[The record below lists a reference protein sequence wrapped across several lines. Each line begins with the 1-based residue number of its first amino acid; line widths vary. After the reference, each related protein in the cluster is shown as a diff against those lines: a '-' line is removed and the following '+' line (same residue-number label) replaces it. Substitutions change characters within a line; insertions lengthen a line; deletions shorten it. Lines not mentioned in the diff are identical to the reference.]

1 MKCSKHPPI
10 CAACR
15 PPPEPSV
22 EVSESRSRWLFV
34 LSGLSAAAI
43 SAALTWFLVISPQRQ
58 QKSQPAPED
67 LATVVDLAQPI
78 DLAVVDAASSTAPAR
93 SDLPTVKTK
102 EPVQDPAKDP
112 AKENAA
118 RAIPAEDKQRPSEGQ
133 VLIRS
138 EPPGATVLIDKE
150 EIGVT
155 PLLLLDRTPGEDF
168 KIELLLDGYKK
179 GRKRVHWRDKDRL
192 DVKVKLQ
199 SLATEGST
207 DPADSKGE
215 ASDSKS
221 DSKSDPKADSK
232 ESP

>member
-1 MKCSKHPPI
+1 M
-10 CAACR
+10 
-15 PPPEPSV
+15 
-22 EVSESRSRWLFV
+22 
-34 LSGLSAAAI
+34 
-43 SAALTWFLVISPQRQ
+43 
-58 QKSQPAPED
+58 
-67 LATVVDLAQPI
+67 
-78 DLAVVDAASSTAPAR
+78 
-93 SDLPTVKTK
+93 
-102 EPVQDPAKDP
+102 
-112 AKENAA
+112 
-118 RAIPAEDKQRPSEGQ
+118 
-133 VLIRS
+133 LIRS

-179 GRKRVHWRDKDRL
+179 GRKRIHWRDKDRL

-199 SLATEGST
+199 SLATDGST

-221 DSKSDPKADSK
+221 DPKADSK